1 MPERTEYISVR
12 DISVQFPGAGEPISA
27 LENVSLDI
35 YREEFFS
42 IIGPSGCGKSTL
54 LNLIGGIL
62 RPSAGE
68 IRFHGNS
75 SDASS
80 RRGKVSYVFQEPV
93 LLPWRTLIENVL
105 LPLEVLELGTPE
117 PHQRARDLI
126 RLVGLGEFEEAYPKA
141 LSGGMKQ
148 RACIARALV
157 FDPSTLLMD
166 EPFGAL
172 DEITRTTM
180 NLELQKIWMQ
190 TKKTVLFITHSIQ
203 EAVFLSDRIGVM
215 SPRPGRL
222 KAVVEID
229 MPRPRSIATISSP
242 EFAAYMTTV
251 RGHLH
256 GTAEVNG

>member
-1 MPERTEYISVR
+1 MPGRTEYISIR
-12 DISVQFPGAGEPISA
+12 DISVQFAAPDEGVTA
-27 LENVSLDI
+27 LENFSLDI
-35 YREEFFS
+35 FREEFVS

-62 RPSAGE
+62 WPSAGE
-68 IRFHGNS
+68 ILFHGNS
-75 SDASS
+75 SGTFGQ
-80 RRGKVSYVFQEPV
+80 RGKVSYVFQEPV
-93 LLPWRTLIENVL
+93 LLPWRTLLENVL
-105 LPLEVLELGTPE
+105 LPLEVLGLDTADY
-117 PHQRARDLI
+117 HRRAKDLI
-126 RLVGLGEFEEAYPKA
+126 RLVGLEEFENAYPKA

-172 DEITRTTM
+172 DEITRTAM

-190 TKKTVLFITHSIQ
+190 TKKTVLFVTHSVQ
-203 EAVFLSDRIGVM
+203 EAVFLADRIGVM
-215 SPRPGRL
+215 SPRPGHL

-229 MPRPRSIATISSP
+229 LPRPRSIRTISSP
-242 EFAAYMTTV
+242 EFAAYMAAI

-256 GTAEVNG
+256 GSAETK

>member
-1 MPERTEYISVR
+1 MSDRTEYISIK
-12 DISVQFPGAGEPISA
+12 DISVRFSTSDEQVTA
-27 LENVSLDI
+27 LEHISLDI
-35 YREEFFS
+35 CQEEFFS

-54 LNLIGGIL
+54 LNIIGDVL
-62 RPSAGE
+62 KPSSGE
-68 IRFHGNS
+68 IVFHGNS
-75 SDASS
+75 SGTSS
-80 RRGKVSYVFQEPV
+80 KRGKVSYVFQEPV
-93 LLPWRTLIENVL
+93 LLPWRTLFENVL
-105 LPLEVLELGTPE
+105 LPLEVLALSTPAY
-117 PHQRARDLI
+117 HQRARDLI
-126 RLVGLGEFEEAYPKA
+126 RLVGLEEFESAYPKA

-190 TKKTVLFITHSIQ
+190 TKKTVLFVTHSIQ

-215 SPRPGRL
+215 SPRPGHL
-222 KAVVEID
+222 NALVQID
-229 MPRPRSIATISSP
+229 LPRPRSIDTISSP
-242 EFAAYMTTV
+242 EFAAYMAAV

-256 GTAEVNG
+256 SSAEV